1 MQLSAG
7 IEGEKPRSADSERLW
22 MIDHHAAALAVLP
35 VSSEVLAVAVEI
47 AMKMPTSYDYR
58 SKTTSLLILTK
69 RQLEHVKTTMKL
81 SSWLSPMRWTV

>member
-7 IEGEKPRSADSERLW
+7 IEGEKPRSADNEQLW
-22 MIDHHAAALAVLP
+22 MTDHHDAAALAVLL

-58 SKTTSLLILTK
+58 SKTTSLLISTK
-69 RQLEHVKTTMKL
+69 RQLEHAATTMKL
-81 SSWLSPMRWTV
+81 SS